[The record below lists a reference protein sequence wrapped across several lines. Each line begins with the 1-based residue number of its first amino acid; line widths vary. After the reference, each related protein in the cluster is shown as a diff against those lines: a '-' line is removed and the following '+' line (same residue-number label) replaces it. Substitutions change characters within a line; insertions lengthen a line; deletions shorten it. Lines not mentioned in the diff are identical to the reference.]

1 MLPRK
6 RRCLPPLTFLS
17 ICVCASTVL
26 RITVEALTVAL
37 SLPPQE
43 KLEKMLRSDKNKRKT
58 LKWAMTGDSNEPKF
72 LCNAQASKR
81 ASLRA

>member
-6 RRCLPPLTFLS
+6 RRCLPPLTFLF
-17 ICVCASTVL
+17 IRGCASTVL